1 MAVRH
6 RTLAVGRSDAARQ
19 AGTDVPLLSRAL
31 AASLDDRARILAAG
45 RCLTAT
51 RYDYDANAR
60 ASSPCSRAY
69 IWRRS
74 SAKPSPEGYPLRP
87 RCPS

>member
-60 ASSPCSRAY
+60 ASSPRSRAY
-69 IWRRS
+69 LEEI
-74 SAKPSPEGYPLRP
+74 LRKA
-87 RCPS
+87 